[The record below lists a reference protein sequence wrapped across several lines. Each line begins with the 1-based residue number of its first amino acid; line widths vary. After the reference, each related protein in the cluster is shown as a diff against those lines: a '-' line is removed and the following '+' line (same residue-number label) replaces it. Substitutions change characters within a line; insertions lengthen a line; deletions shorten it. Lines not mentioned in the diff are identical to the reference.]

1 MKIKNVNLTYYA
13 FIYDWNGKRLEW
25 INVLGDRY
33 KEHLVKALKTKT
45 EEVRVKN
52 RDELKK
58 DLRSY
63 LFYYY
68 ASRAEYEVLVG
79 DLFSGLD
86 PAKYVDGMVKM
97 DVYDQVI
104 MNLDIMVDY
113 IINKMDIKFKNNK

>member
-13 FIYDWNGKRLEW
+13 FIYDWNTKSLEW

-45 EEVRVKN
+45 EEVRIKN

-58 DLRSY
+58 DLKSY

-68 ASRAEYEVLVG
+68 ASRAEYEVSVG
-79 DLFSGLD
+79 DLFCETD
-86 PAKYVDGMVKM
+86 PVKYVDKMVKL
-97 DVYDQVI
+97 DVYNQVI
-104 MNLDIMVDY
+104 KNLDVMVDY
-113 IINKMDIKFKNNK
+113 IISKMDIKFESNE